1 MDSVLNIFLFL
12 IFMWLV
18 ITALY
23 IILTYYQKYRAA
35 QRIRSLWDARAK
47 YESFI
52 RPNQHYRSQYDT
64 YHQQYEHTLDDKTWS
79 DLNLDDV
86 FQQL

>member
-47 YESFI
+47 SESFI
-52 RPNQHYRSQYDT
+52 RPNQHYRYQYDT
-64 YHQQYEHTLDDKTWS
+64 YHQQYEHTLDDKT
-79 DLNLDDV
+79 
-86 FQQL
+86 